1 VRTEEPDG
9 AAPKGKEKEKMAKKL
24 FVGNLSWNTRDEGL
38 MEAFSTF
45 GEVTDAKVIVDRG
58 TGRSRGFGFVTFA
71 DDNAGDDAIS
81 AMDGKEL
88 DGRTIRVSVAHD
100 RRRESGG
107 GSRFRDSEER
117 W

>member
-1 VRTEEPDG
+1 MLRREELNG
-9 AAPKGKEKEKMAKKL
+9 AAPGEKETMAKKL

-38 MEAFSTF
+38 VEAFSTF

-71 DDNAGDDAIS
+71 DDGAGDDAIS

-100 RRRESGG
+100 RRREGG
-107 GSRFRDSEER
+107 GGGYRDSEER